1 VVLAV
6 MSVFSVGIPFVTDH
20 WFEDQV
26 KMPTLADYGAG
37 EEGAAA
43 HAGEAH
49 GVFAITHAHEHAAH
63 LPAMA
68 GSILV
73 AGLGILLAYL
83 TYRRGAISAAAW
95 SAKLRPLYVL
105 FKNKYFFDELYQAV
119 VVRSVLAAAAI
130 VRLFDIYVVDALVNG
145 AGKLAARLAWVAG
158 GVDLF
163 GVDGAVNGL
172 AQTVIGF
179 GRAARKVQTGR
190 IQNYVYG
197 FMGILLVLVFVGMF
211 R

>member
-1 VVLAV
+1 V
-6 MSVFSVGIPFVTDH
+6 
-20 WFEDQV
+20 
-26 KMPTLADYGAG
+26 
-37 EEGAAA
+37 
-43 HAGEAH
+43 
-49 GVFAITHAHEHAAH
+49 EHAAH
-63 LPAMA
+63 IPAMA

-83 TYRRGAISAAAW
+83 TYGRGVISAAAW

-105 FKNKYFFDELYQAV
+105 LKNKYFFDELYQVV
-119 VVRSVLAAAAI
+119 VVRPVLVAAAI
-130 VRLFDIYVVDALVNG
+130 ARLFDIYVVDALVNG

-158 GVDLF
+158 GIDLF
-163 GVDGAVNGL
+163 WVDGAVNGL

-197 FMGILLVLVFVGMF
+197 FMGILLVSSS
-211 R
+211 